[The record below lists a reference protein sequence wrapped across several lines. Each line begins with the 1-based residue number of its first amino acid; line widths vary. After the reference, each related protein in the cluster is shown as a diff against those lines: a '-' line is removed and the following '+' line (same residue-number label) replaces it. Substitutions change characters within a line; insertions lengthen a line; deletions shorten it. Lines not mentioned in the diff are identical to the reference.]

1 MSIQHIALVLE
12 AADLCAQEKAVLIA
26 FCNHTDPNGKTFAG
40 QERLMR
46 EAGMPAS
53 TFKRWRRDLVERNL
67 LLSKRKGR
75 KGGGRTTSDTYVNL
89 AALRAMRDPFF
100 GEHVTDRPEDENP
113 FADVNSQVTSNGPA
127 SEPKRGSTDV
137 NSQVTSNGP
146 ASEPKGGNG
155 PASGPINGPASEPT
169 VGPPVSPIT
178 LPSPQGEPSTPSP
191 APTASAAPTVVA
203 EREEGEGDPLLKND
217 TDPAAAS
224 MAQRLPGDMT
234 QIQRQ
239 RTAARIAKLIGAGW
253 GTATLER
260 ELTTDLGGV
269 RSHFGVYKRR
279 LDDLGGIAPVADVET
294 TVVASATGSR
304 IDTDLVDLRQDA
316 MDAARGVAAPGSHA
330 LNGLGLWIKA
340 ASKSELSAFIAD
352 PSLTVLESAGREPS
366 PIPVARAQAAFAT
379 LANSISA

>member
-1 MSIQHIALVLE
+1 MSVQHIALVLE
-12 AADLCAQEKAVLIA
+12 AADLCAQEKAVLTA

-40 QERLMR
+40 EERLMR
-46 EAGMPAS
+46 EAGMPRT
-53 TFKRWRRDLVERNL
+53 TFQRWRSTLAKREL
-67 LLSKRKGR
+67 LFSRRKGR

-100 GEHVTDRPEDENP
+100 GNVTADRPDDENP
-113 FADVNSQVTSNGPA
+113 FSQVDSNGPA
-127 SEPKRGSTDV
+127 SGAKGATRP
-137 NSQVTSNGP
+137 SNGP
-146 ASEPKGGNG
+146 ASG
-155 PASGPINGPASEPT
+155 AINGPVSGAEPA
-169 VGPPVSPIT
+169 PPVGPIT

-191 APTASAAPTVVA
+191 ASEASAAPTVVA
-203 EREEGEGDPLLKND
+203 DRKEGEGDPLLKND
-217 TDPAAAS
+217 TDPVAAS

-253 GTATLER
+253 GAAALER
-260 ELTTDLGGV
+260 ELITDLGGV

-279 LDDLGGIAPVADVET
+279 LDDLGGVAPVADVET
-294 TVVASATGSR
+294 AAATPAPASR

-316 MDAARGVAAPGSHA
+316 MDAARSVAAPGSHA
-330 LNGLGLWIKA
+330 LNGLGMWVKA

-352 PSLTVLESAGREPS
+352 PSLTVLESAGRES
-366 PIPVARAQAAFAT
+366 ASIPAARAQAAFAT